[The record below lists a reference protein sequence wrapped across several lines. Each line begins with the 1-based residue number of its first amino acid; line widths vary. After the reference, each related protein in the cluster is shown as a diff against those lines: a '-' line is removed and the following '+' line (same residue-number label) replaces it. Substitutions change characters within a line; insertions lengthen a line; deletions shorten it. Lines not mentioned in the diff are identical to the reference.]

1 MNTGLRGVALV
12 VGLITGGGAMAQDA
26 LTIGTG
32 AASLTYAPIGQ
43 IIATSIAD
51 AVGVPVTAVP
61 SRGSLDNINAIAAGE
76 LVSGFAQ
83 SDIGYWAYEGSGIWS
98 GRAAVTELRTIAA
111 LYEEHIHVVTRADSG
126 IESIADLRNRRVS
139 LDNVGSGTHVDA
151 RLILEAAQLRSDEY
165 AAADLSGEM
174 ASEALVKGEVDAFF
188 IVAGYPTE
196 VLVDLAEVIDIKMVP
211 IDGDVSVELL
221 WRHGFLAQSSIPDG
235 VYGTT
240 AGVETVSVG
249 AHWFTRAD
257 VSEEL
262 VYAATKALFSEET
275 QRLLTEGHP
284 KGQEITAAT
293 SLDGVAVPLHP
304 GAVRFYE
311 ESGVM
316 D

>member
-1 MNTGLRGVALV
+1 MTLAIGMVA
-12 VGLITGGGAMAQDA
+12 GGTALAQDT

-32 AASLTYAPIGQ
+32 AAALTYAPVGK
-43 IIATSIAD
+43 IIATSITD
-51 AVGVPVTAVP
+51 AVGLPVVAVP
-61 SRGSLDNINAIAAGE
+61 SRGSLDNINGIASGD

-83 SDIGYWAYEGSGIWS
+83 SDIGYWAYEGTGIWS
-98 GRAAVTELRTIAA
+98 GRAAVEELRTIAA

-126 IESIADLRNRRVS
+126 IESIEDLRNKRIS
-139 LDNVGSGTHVDA
+139 IDKVGSGTHVDA

-165 AAADLSGEM
+165 AVADLSGEM
-174 ASEALVKGEVDAFF
+174 AAEALVKGEIDAFF
-188 IVAGYPTE
+188 MVAGYPTD
-196 VLVDLAEVIDIKMVP
+196 VLVNLSEVIDIALVP

-221 WRHGFLAQSSIPDG
+221 WRHGFLAQSEIPDD

-240 AGVETVSVG
+240 DGVATVSVG

-257 VSEEL
+257 VPDDL
-262 VYAATKALFSEET
+262 VYATVKALFSDKT

-284 KGQEITAAT
+284 KGQEITAET

>member
-1 MNTGLRGVALV
+1 MKLGIGGLTLAIGMVA
-12 VGLITGGGAMAQDA
+12 GGTAFAQDT

-32 AASLTYAPIGQ
+32 AAALTYAPVGE

-51 AVGVPVTAVP
+51 AVGLPVVAVP
-61 SRGSLDNINAIAAGE
+61 SRGSLDNINGIASGE

-83 SDIGYWAYEGSGIWS
+83 SDIGYWAYEGTGIWS
-98 GRAAVTELRTIAA
+98 GRTAVEELRTIAA

-126 IESIADLRNRRVS
+126 IESIADLRNKRIS

-165 AAADLSGEM
+165 AAVDLSGEM
-174 ASEALVKGEVDAFF
+174 AAEALVKGEIDAFF
-188 IVAGYPTE
+188 MVAGYPTN
-196 VLVDLAEVIDIKMVP
+196 VLMDLAEVIDIALVP

-221 WRHGFLAQSSIPDG
+221 WRHGFLAQSEIPDD

-240 AGVETVSVG
+240 DGVATVSVG

-257 VSEEL
+257 VPDDL
-262 VYAATKALFSEET
+262 VYAAVKALFSEKT
-275 QRLLTEGHP
+275 QRLLADGHP
-284 KGQEITAAT
+284 KGREITAVT

-316 D
+316 E